1 MHLGLDFDNTLI
13 SYDILFRKVALEQ
26 DLIPQETDS
35 NKNAVRDYLRS
46 ADREDEWTKL
56 QGEVYGGRILEA
68 APYPG
73 MKQALRSIAGLNVP
87 LTIVSHKTKTPFMGK
102 QWDLHAAAR
111 TWLNQHGMHLS
122 SGPNISHERTFFE
135 LTKQAKCDRIVAV
148 GCTHYVDDLPEIL
161 EMLPDTIIK
170 IHFSPE
176 GHSTSNAD
184 WLVMQSWNKLPAIL
198 GLDF

>member
-26 DLIPQETDS
+26 GLIPQEIDS

-46 ADREDEWTKL
+46 VDREDEWTKL

-68 APYPG
+68 APYPD
-73 MKQALRSIAGLNVP
+73 MKQTLQSIAGLNVP

-111 TWLNQHGMHLS
+111 TWLNQHEMHTYP
-122 SGPNISHERTFFE
+122 GPNISNAQTFFE

-170 IHFSPE
+170 ILFSPGE
-176 GHSTSNAD
+176 HLNSNGD
-184 WLVMQSWNKLPAIL
+184 WLVMRSWVELPSL
-198 GLDF
+198 LDLKV

>member
-13 SYDILFRKVALEQ
+13 SYDILFRKLALEQ
-26 DLIPQETDS
+26 GLIPEEIES

-46 ADREDEWTKL
+46 VDREDEWTKL
-56 QGEVYGGRILEA
+56 QGEVYGRRIMEA
-68 APYPG
+68 PPYPG
-73 MKQALRSIAGLNVP
+73 MKQALQSISGLNIP

-111 TWLNQHGMHLS
+111 TWLTKHEMHAYL
-122 SGPNISHERTFFE
+122 GPNISHEQTFFE
-135 LTKQAKCDRIVAV
+135 LTKQEKCDRIVAV

-176 GHSTSNAD
+176 EYPVSNKD
-184 WLVMQSWNKLPAIL
+184 WLVMRSWDELLTLL
-198 GLDF
+198 GLDV

>member
-26 DLIPQETDS
+26 GLIPQETDS

-135 LTKQAKCDRIVAV
+135 LTKQAKCNRIVAV

>member
-13 SYDILFRKVALEQ
+13 SYDVLFRKVALEQ
-26 DLIPQETDS
+26 GLIPQETEA
-35 NKNAVRDYLRS
+35 NKNAVRNYLREVN
-46 ADREDEWTKL
+46 REDEWTKL

-73 MKQALRSIAGLNVP
+73 MKQILQSISGLGLP
-87 LTIVSHKTKTPFMGK
+87 ITIVSHKTKTPFMGK

-111 TWLNQHGMHLS
+111 AWLSQYEMHAHP
-122 SGPNISHERTFFE
+122 GPNISHERTFFE

-176 GHSTSNAD
+176 VHSNANVD
-184 WLVMQSWNKLPAIL
+184 WLVMRSWGELPALL
-198 GLDF
+198 GLDI

>member
-26 DLIPQETDS
+26 GLVPLETDS

-46 ADREDEWTKL
+46 VDREDEWTKL

-68 APYPG
+68 TPYPS
-73 MKQALRSIAGLNVP
+73 MRQILQSISGLNVP

-111 TWLNQHGMHLS
+111 AWLDQYKMHAHP
-122 SGPNISHERTFFE
+122 GPNISRERTFFE
-135 LTKQAKCDRIVAV
+135 LTKKAKCDRIVAV

-161 EMLPDTIIK
+161 ETLPDTIIK

-176 GHSTSNAD
+176 GHSNSDTD
-184 WLVMQSWNKLPAIL
+184 WLVMKSWDELPALL
-198 GLDF
+198 GLDL

>member
-13 SYDILFRKVALEQ
+13 SYDVLFRKVAIEQ
-26 DLIPQETDS
+26 GLIPKEIEA

-46 ADREDEWTKL
+46 VNREDEWTKL

-68 APYPG
+68 TAYPG
-73 MKQALRSIAGLNVP
+73 MKQALNIIAGLNVP
-87 LTIVSHKTKTPFMGK
+87 ITIVSHKTKTPFMGK
-102 QWDLHAAAR
+102 EWDLHAAAR
-111 TWLNQHGMHLS
+111 SWLNQHEMNANP
-122 SGPNISHERTFFE
+122 GPNISHEQTFFE

-176 GHSTSNAD
+176 GQVASNNH
-184 WLVMQSWNKLPAIL
+184 WFVMRFWNELPALL

>member
-13 SYDILFRKVALEQ
+13 SYDVLFRKVALEQ
-26 DLIPQETDS
+26 DLIPQEIDS
-35 NKNAVRDYLRS
+35 NKNAVRNYLRS
-46 ADREDEWTKL
+46 VDREDEWTKL

-68 APYPG
+68 EPYPG
-73 MKQALRSIAGLNVP
+73 MKKILQSISGLNVP

-111 TWLNQHGMHLS
+111 AWLNQHEMHAHP
-122 SGPNISHERTFFE
+122 GPSISHERTFFE
-135 LTKQAKCDRIVAV
+135 LTKQAKCDRIVAI

-161 EMLPDTIIK
+161 EMLPNTIIK

-176 GHSTSNAD
+176 WHLNSNGN
-184 WLVMQSWNKLPAIL
+184 WLVMRSWDELPALL
-198 GLDF
+198 GLDL

>member
-13 SYDILFRKVALEQ
+13 SYDVLFRRVALEQ
-26 DLIPQETDS
+26 GLIPQEIDS

-46 ADREDEWTKL
+46 VDREGEWTKL
-56 QGEVYGGRILEA
+56 QGDVYGSRILEA
-68 APYPG
+68 TPYPG
-73 MKQALRSIAGLNVP
+73 MKQILQSISDLNIP
-87 LTIVSHKTKTPFMGK
+87 LTIVSHKTKTPYMGK

-111 TWLNQHGMHLS
+111 AWLKHNKMDAYP
-122 SGPNISHERTFFE
+122 GPNISPERTFFE

-161 EMLPDTIIK
+161 EMLPETIIK
-170 IHFSPE
+170 IHFSP
-176 GHSTSNAD
+176 GRCLKSNGD
-184 WLVMQSWNKLPAIL
+184 CLVMGSWDELPALL

>member
-26 DLIPQETDS
+26 GLIPLETDS

-46 ADREDEWTKL
+46 VDREDEWTKL

-68 APYPG
+68 APYPS
-73 MKQALRSIAGLNVP
+73 MRQILQSISGLNVP

-111 TWLNQHGMHLS
+111 TWLDQYEMHAYP
-122 SGPNISHERTFFE
+122 GPNISRERTFFE

-176 GHSTSNAD
+176 GHSNSDTD
-184 WLVMQSWNKLPAIL
+184 WLVMKSWDELPTLL
-198 GLDF
+198 GLDL

>member
-13 SYDILFRKVALEQ
+13 SYDILFRKLALEQ
-26 DLIPQETDS
+26 GLIPEEIES

-46 ADREDEWTKL
+46 VDREDEWTKL
-56 QGEVYGGRILEA
+56 QGEVYGRRIMEA
-68 APYPG
+68 PPYPG
-73 MKQALRSIAGLNVP
+73 MKQALQSISGLNIP

-111 TWLNQHGMHLS
+111 TWLTKHEMHAYL
-122 SGPNISHERTFFE
+122 GPNISHEQTFFE

-176 GHSTSNAD
+176 EYPVSNKD
-184 WLVMQSWNKLPAIL
+184 WLVMRSWDELLTLL
-198 GLDF
+198 GLDV

>member
-26 DLIPQETDS
+26 GLIPQETDS